1 MIIKSVAL
9 GEEEPNGNRTWI
21 LELMDNWRGIGGV
34 LRVLK
39 SFVKEGF
46 IPAVEMKGNEGD
58 VFESLPMFA
67 EREPRGFER
76 QCVRNVLVWCA
87 LFDIFTIQFGVG

>member
-1 MIIKSVAL
+1 MIIKAVAL

-21 LELMDNWRGIGGV
+21 LELMENWRGIGGV

-46 IPAVEMKGNEGD
+46 IPAVEMKGYEGD

-67 EREPRGFER
+67 EREPRIRKTMCSQRISMVCTF
-76 QCVRNVLVWCA
+76 
-87 LFDIFTIQFGVG
+87 